1 MNAIVCLFTRR
12 EAVVQ
17 AVHTQRELFEAARLN
32 KAKAREALD
41 LLLISLYCHIP
52 PSRGLEIRTLEILK
66 EQDLDGPFIAAN
78 FRHRNITLLQDT
90 GGVSLHL
97 QHYKTWKFN
106 GHEQMELEVRQLSI
120 VRKQICRCLMPIL
133 PKRNT

>member
-1 MNAIVCLFTRR
+1 MLSLSTRR
-12 EAVVQ
+12 EAVLQ
-17 AVHTQRELFEAARLN
+17 AVHTQRGLFEAARLN

-41 LLLISLYCHIP
+41 LLIISLYCHIP

-78 FRHRNITLLQDT
+78 FRHRNTALLQDT

-106 GHEQMELEVRQLSI
+106 GHEQADGTRGKAI
-120 VRKQICRCLMPIL
+120 VNCQKTDMSLLNANFTKM
-133 PKRNT
+133 